1 MSRRNVGS
9 DLGIETWHQPPSSL
23 RPSSILYF
31 FYINISINIYI
42 YNMSQALPLSV
53 SGTRTASVVRIH
65 AVDTTRRTTES
76 SASKALPTVEVAR
89 YSAAHQ
95 VSVFRSPM
103 QGALDL

>member
-1 MSRRNVGS
+1 MSGAISALR
-9 DLGIETWHQPPSSL
+9 LGINLHPPSIL
-23 RPSSILYF
+23 HPSSILLF
-31 FYINISINIYI
+31 FYINISISININIYT
-42 YNMSQALPLSV
+42 MSQALPMIV
-53 SGTRTASVVRIH
+53 SGTRTASVVRLH